1 MKLITID
8 EDMGMT
14 KEDDAV
20 MILINSSDEL

>member
-1 MKLITID
+1 MKLITVD